1 MLLEGDKTPYRHDT
15 GVGSVLTKAD
25 LQSRWKDVPVNDF
38 VVGPD
43 FTMAD
48 EAADNYFIANGL
60 TVIIEFPMG
69 MNIEALG

>member
-1 MLLEGDKTPYRHDT
+1 LF
-15 GVGSVLTKAD
+15 STKAD

-60 TVIIEFPMG
+60 TVIIQISQWE
-69 MNIEALG
+69 